1 MIRLCMHACS
11 SDLDRFLSRRD
22 FTSSKLPLF
31 YSPGLLLSLARRFSF
46 LFGSRSRFF
55 CALSV
60 SYLCVRMRFFPNKRV
75 TLCFCPAINHRALS
89 NYSIFDFSFL
99 CVRPLFF
106 FLLTRSCRHCSGGGA
121 RKLRWM
127 AQNRPWWLAAAPH
140 ISMTKCGLNFATDH
154 CFRQRCSLMR
164 RGKRLKQW
172 WCARRQQDQN
182 TQFVIVFPFKHT
194 REVLNKVVQIKS
206 QLELHIMRSFHLQA
220 CLRKC

>member
-55 CALSV
+55 CALSRWAICVFECV
-60 SYLCVRMRFFPNKRV
+60 SFR
-75 TLCFCPAINHRALS
+75 INEWHCAFAQLLITARSLITWLARHL
-89 NYSIFDFSFL
+89 IFDFSFL

-106 FLLTRSCRHCSGGGA
+106 FLLTCSCRHCSGGGA

-154 CFRQRCSLMR
+154 CFRRRCSLMR

-182 TQFVIVFPFKHT
+182 TQFVIVFPFKTHGKCWI
-194 REVLNKVVQIKS
+194 RWFKLN
-206 QLELHIMRSFHLQA
+206 RN
-220 CLRKC
+220 